1 MPGYPVR
8 ATEEWPAR
16 AIRETVSREFKYKP
30 ANSMPRWITVET
42 TSGPTPALGF
52 VMNRASPL
60 YAGNLSL
67 VVVADVLA
75 QAWGHVGSGAEY
87 LLNTVTH
94 LEAKGIQDRNLWRLQ
109 A

>member
-1 MPGYPVR
+1 
-8 ATEEWPAR
+8 
-16 AIRETVSREFKYKP
+16 
-30 ANSMPRWITVET
+30 MPRWITVET